1 MRLLLCCLVAFG
13 DAQLRPRRVGV
24 SPMGEE
30 TGAAE
35 AGGAEPDM
43 ANLMKNMMGGGGM
56 DMESLA
62 SSLKDNPMLQQAMAD
77 NPEMQELLNNPA
89 ALQEKMAEMQQL
101 MNSDEGRE
109 ASAKIMEEVQSVLT
123 DPEKMRQGLEQ
134 FASNPLLKGMA
145 DAVPELAEVLNNPA
159 LMEESI
165 AQAQKM
171 FSGGAGG
178 MGLDGAKMQEM
189 MQMLQ
194 QPNALKDM
202 MANPELMQ
210 ESMKQAQ
217 AMFGGAGG
225 LEGLMGG
232 AGGMAGLEGLMG
244 GAMGGGGAG
253 GGDDLKERVR
263 RQMAGLM
270 NEQGQGDGEEF

>member
-1 MRLLLCCLVAFG
+1 M
-13 DAQLRPRRVGV
+13 
-24 SPMGEE
+24 
-30 TGAAE
+30 
-35 AGGAEPDM
+35 
-43 ANLMKNMMGGGGM
+43 
-56 DMESLA
+56 
-62 SSLKDNPMLQQAMAD
+62 
-77 NPEMQELLNNPA
+77 
-89 ALQEKMAEMQQL
+89 
-101 MNSDEGRE
+101 
-109 ASAKIMEEVQSVLT
+109 LT

-244 GAMGGGGAG
+244 GAMGGGGGGG

>member
-1 MRLLLCCLVAFG
+1 M
-13 DAQLRPRRVGV
+13 
-24 SPMGEE
+24 
-30 TGAAE
+30 
-35 AGGAEPDM
+35 
-43 ANLMKNMMGGGGM
+43 
-56 DMESLA
+56 
-62 SSLKDNPMLQQAMAD
+62 
-77 NPEMQELLNNPA
+77 
-89 ALQEKMAEMQQL
+89 
-101 MNSDEGRE
+101 
-109 ASAKIMEEVQSVLT
+109 LT

-171 FSGGAGG
+171 FSGGMGGAGG

-202 MANPELMQ
+202 LANPELMQ

-244 GAMGGGGAG
+244 GAMGGGGGGGG